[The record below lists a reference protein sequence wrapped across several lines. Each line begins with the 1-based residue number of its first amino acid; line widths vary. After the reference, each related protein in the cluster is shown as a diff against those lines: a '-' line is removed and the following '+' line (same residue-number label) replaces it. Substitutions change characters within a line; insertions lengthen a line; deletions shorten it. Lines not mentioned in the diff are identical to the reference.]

1 MLSVQPYTQP
11 ETSHRARIGGAIARV
26 TVRWSIASV
35 TLTARE
41 TASRAASEVESSVMP
56 APKISPSDYPELV
69 RLHVREQWSHARL
82 GQHFGCHPSVV
93 TRTLKRVPVVE
104 LADAE
109 HRKEAA
115 ARRAQEYRDRQAEK
129 AASPEALAEKL
140 TGHPVDSADH
150 LTIKTP
156 RGDRIM
162 FRSKK
167 NGLWYREG
175 VCGPVRAKR
184 SDFEGKVPRRLRAG
198 TALRSRSRQ
207 LPEGEVGHV
216 HEDGQDA
223 TPGRNPRARRG
234 PTSQPDPR
242 ARAGSPRS
250 RGVGTC
256 QLAPGS
262 GFGSGRGFNV
272 QICTL
277 IGRGVCKPGE
287 VDSGAAHTPGR
298 IST

>member
-1 MLSVQPYTQP
+1 MLSVRPYTQP

-41 TASRAASEVESSVMP
+41 TASRAASEVESSAMP

-115 ARRAQEYRDRQAEK
+115 ARRAREYRDRQAEK

-184 SDFEGKVPRRLRAG
+184 SDFEGKVPADFEQAPRYGADPVNYPREKLG
-198 TALRSRSRQ
+198 TFTKMVRM
-207 LPEGEVGHV
+207 
-216 HEDGQDA
+216 
-223 TPGRNPRARRG
+223 
-234 PTSQPDPR
+234 QPP
-242 ARAGSPRS
+242 
-250 RGVGTC
+250 VGTRERDVL
-256 QLAPGS
+256 QQVSPIPEHE
-262 GFGSGRGFNV
+262 
-272 QICTL
+272 Q
-277 IGRGVCKPGE
+277 
-287 VDSGAAHTPGR
+287 AARHAEGWELV
-298 IST
+298 S